1 MGAQT
6 ALDPYREPPMKAEE
20 RSPPRGER
28 TAGSAPPGQRLVQL
42 GAPMNAS
49 SRSPAQTKAKTPHLK
64 PSAVP
69 RWLSHTL
76 NDTHLPELF
85 FLNRFIRKSV
95 FSWPNPHKQI
105 ACPPQGS
112 EKQRPD
118 PRTPHTGG
126 SVRLCSAL
134 TPPVSPHRRPPAST
148 DQSLLLRGAD
158 RRAVRQGGHLGIAH
172 LPAAEGTTGVA
183 SRYVTQ
189 PPERRHPPR
198 RPHTAAPWARDS
210 RAMRAGPPLY
220 SAAGRQVGAWLRPP
234 RPDMSEHD
242 PARRCRVT
250 AGWWSGAVSRH
261 DAARRGAAEGRPVP
275 APPTLRLPRSPTPAA
290 GSRAARLSCARALA
304 ALRPSLPIP
313 LPPALP
319 EAAARAASRLLPLA
333 SRAPTHR
340 QPRSLRRPAR
350 RNAGLSR
357 PQRGPRPTPPS
368 WPRGPPPSSAP

>member
-1 MGAQT
+1 
-6 ALDPYREPPMKAEE
+6 
-20 RSPPRGER
+20 
-28 TAGSAPPGQRLVQL
+28 
-42 GAPMNAS
+42 MNAS

-261 DAARRGAAEGRPVP
+261 DAARRKAAPSPRP
-275 APPTLRLPRSPTPAA
+275 PPSACP
-290 GSRAARLSCARALA
+290 
-304 ALRPSLPIP
+304 ALRRLR
-313 LPPALP
+313 P
-319 EAAARAASRLLPLA
+319 EAAPLA
-333 SRAPTHR
+333 SAARER
-340 QPRSLRRPAR
+340 SPRSGLPFPSPSRPLSPRRPPE
-350 RNAGLSR
+350 R
-357 PQRGPRPTPPS
+357 PLGSCR
-368 WPRGPPPSSAP
+368 

>member
-1 MGAQT
+1 MGVQT

-49 SRSPAQTKAKTPHLK
+49 SRSPTQPKAKTPHLK

-112 EKQRPD
+112 GKQRPD

-126 SVRLCSAL
+126 SGRLCSAL

-261 DAARRGAAEGRPVP
+261 DAARRKAAPSPRP
-275 APPTLRLPRSPTPAA
+275 PPSACP
-290 GSRAARLSCARALA
+290 
-304 ALRPSLPIP
+304 ALRRLR
-313 LPPALP
+313 P
-319 EAAARAASRLLPLA
+319 EAAPLA
-333 SRAPTHR
+333 SAARER
-340 QPRSLRRPAR
+340 SPRSGLPFPSPSRPLSPRRPPE
-350 RNAGLSR
+350 R
-357 PQRGPRPTPPS
+357 PLGSCR
-368 WPRGPPPSSAP
+368 

>member
-1 MGAQT
+1 
-6 ALDPYREPPMKAEE
+6 MKAEE

-28 TAGSAPPGQRLVQL
+28 TAGSAPPGQRLVLL
-42 GAPMNAS
+42 GAPTNAS
-49 SRSPAQTKAKTPHLK
+49 SRSPAQPKAKTPHLK

-76 NDTHLPELF
+76 NDTHLAELTTRF
-85 FLNRFIRKSV
+85 ERLHQEIRIQLAQSSQANRLPATGLRETA
-95 FSWPNPHKQI
+95 PRP
-105 ACPPQGS
+105 
-112 EKQRPD
+112 PD
-118 PRTPHTGG
+118 PTHGRFS
-126 SVRLCSAL
+126 SVRLCSHTARL
-134 TPPVSPHRRPPAST
+134 PPPPPAST

-210 RAMRAGPPLY
+210 RAMGAGPPLY

-261 DAARRGAAEGRPVP
+261 GAAEGRPVP
-275 APPTLRLPRSPTPAA
+275 ASPTLRLPRSPTPVG

-313 LPPALP
+313 LSPARP

>member
-1 MGAQT
+1 MFLLTLFLKASAPWSTRDTAASQRKPTLAYRARNESVGAQT

-49 SRSPAQTKAKTPHLK
+49 SRSPTQPKAKTPHLK

-105 ACPPQGS
+105 ACPPQGP

-172 LPAAEGTTGVA
+172 LPAAEGTT
-183 SRYVTQ
+183 RRRVTL
-189 PPERRHPPR
+189 RH
-198 RPHTAAPWARDS
+198 AAP
-210 RAMRAGPPLY
+210 GTPP
-220 SAAGRQVGAWLRPP
+220 P
-234 RPDMSEHD
+234 
-242 PARRCRVT
+242 
-250 AGWWSGAVSRH
+250 
-261 DAARRGAAEGRPVP
+261 P
-275 APPTLRLPRSPTPAA
+275 APPAHRCAL
-290 GSRAARLSCARALA
+290 GSGQPGHEGRAAL
-304 ALRPSLPIP
+304 I
-313 LPPALP
+313 
-319 EAAARAASRLLPLA
+319 
-333 SRAPTHR
+333 
-340 QPRSLRRPAR
+340 
-350 RNAGLSR
+350 
-357 PQRGPRPTPPS
+357 
-368 WPRGPPPSSAP
+368 

>member
-1 MGAQT
+1 
-6 ALDPYREPPMKAEE
+6 MKAEE

-49 SRSPAQTKAKTPHLK
+49 SRSPTQPKAKTPHLK

-105 ACPPQGS
+105 ACPPQGP

-172 LPAAEGTTGVA
+172 LPAAEGTT
-183 SRYVTQ
+183 RRRVTL
-189 PPERRHPPR
+189 RH
-198 RPHTAAPWARDS
+198 AAP
-210 RAMRAGPPLY
+210 GTPP
-220 SAAGRQVGAWLRPP
+220 P
-234 RPDMSEHD
+234 
-242 PARRCRVT
+242 
-250 AGWWSGAVSRH
+250 
-261 DAARRGAAEGRPVP
+261 P
-275 APPTLRLPRSPTPAA
+275 APPAHRCAL
-290 GSRAARLSCARALA
+290 GSGQPGHEGRAAL
-304 ALRPSLPIP
+304 I
-313 LPPALP
+313 
-319 EAAARAASRLLPLA
+319 
-333 SRAPTHR
+333 
-340 QPRSLRRPAR
+340 
-350 RNAGLSR
+350 
-357 PQRGPRPTPPS
+357 
-368 WPRGPPPSSAP
+368 